1 MSSFVEGT
9 KPNTPS
15 LLNVVTIKS
24 QTKIV
29 VTGFFRSIAH
39 QATVKQPSGLQR
51 YRLQLCCC
59 RWLNVVADTYDMP
72 RTRQYPCRN
81 QGAPISA
88 DNLRKHQTVKDSPF
102 IATNWNMGAC
112 ERKAREEWFERSQT
126 FVCGTIRA
134 GWLSGYVTPEPNL
147 WISGTP

>member
-9 KPNTPS
+9 KPKTPS

-51 YRLQLCCC
+51 YRLQLCVC

-81 QGAPISA
+81 LGAPISA
-88 DNLRKHQTVKDSPF
+88 DNLRKYQTVKESPF
-102 IATNWNMGAC
+102 IATDWNIGAYA
-112 ERKAREEWFERSQT
+112 RKARRERI
-126 FVCGTIRA
+126 G
-134 GWLSGYVTPEPNL
+134 SGYAGARRFESALDQGRANMDNRCIP
-147 WISGTP
+147 